1 MSHGVRNGVLSTEA
15 QRFVVRLLATWER
28 PKQIVEM
35 LRERFG
41 LQITIQAVE
50 RYDPSKYVGRNLRRE
65 FRELFA
71 AEREKFLNSVNSLP
85 IAHAAYRVGKLQQY
99 VELAENAGEIGLAM
113 AALKQAAQD
122 LGGQFTNNIS
132 VRGTVTQTPVDLS
145 HLDQHE
151 RDALRQLL
159 DLTEPKSE
167 GRAGLP
173 SVRQE
178 GAEPH
183 RRRAAL
189 RGRNAERHTQR
200 RP

>member
-1 MSHGVRNGVLSTEA
+1 MVKERFGINVSPQATEGYDPTKSIGRNLSRQHREL
-15 QRFVVRLLATWER
+15 FYE
-28 PKQIVEM
+28 E
-35 LRERFG
+35 RERF
-41 LQITIQAVE
+41 T
-50 RYDPSKYVGRNLRRE
+50 RRID
-65 FRELFA
+65 A
-71 AEREKFLNSVNSLP
+71 IP

-159 DLTEPKSE
+159 DLTEPKSD

-178 GAEPH
+178 GGGTTPRQA
-183 RRRAAL
+183 
-189 RGRNAERHTQR
+189 RGVAVTPSVTRDA
-200 RP
+200 